1 MKTFARVSLLVLLA
15 AFCGFLPGAV
25 SQVPNKPVAN
35 PPKLEAVAETKLL
48 MAGLA
53 KANFDGLNRTF
64 QEKPADAQT
73 WAFARGQSL
82 LIAETGNLLMMR
94 PPKTRQAQDT
104 WMAKAADLREAGVK
118 LAKAAAGKDY
128 AAARAG
134 VASMANACN
143 RCHEAFRVAER
154 VVPLE

>member
-1 MKTFARVSLLVLLA
+1 MTTFARWSLLATLA
-15 AFCGFLPGAV
+15 AVCVGLPGAV
-25 SQVPNKPVAN
+25 SQTPTKPAA
-35 PPKLEAVAETKLL
+35 PKLEAVAETKLL

-64 QEKPADAQT
+64 AEKPADAES
-73 WAFARGQSL
+73 WAFARGQAL

-94 PPKTRQAQDT
+94 PPKTRAAQDT
-104 WMAKAADLREAGVK
+104 WMAKAGDLREAGVK

-134 VASMANACN
+134 VANLANACN
-143 RCHEAFRVAER
+143 RCHEAFRVGER